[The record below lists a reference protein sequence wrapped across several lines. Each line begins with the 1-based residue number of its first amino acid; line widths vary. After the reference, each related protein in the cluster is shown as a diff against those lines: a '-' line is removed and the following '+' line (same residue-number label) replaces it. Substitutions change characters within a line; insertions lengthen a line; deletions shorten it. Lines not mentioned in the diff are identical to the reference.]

1 MDRLA
6 LPAGFNGLQYIA
18 SYPDLILSL
27 GADRYAGEKHYLNF
41 GQAENRVID
50 TFDVPQY
57 LANYSDLQ
65 AAFGTDATAA
75 TTHFI
80 EHGYAEHRTD
90 DPLTPA
96 ATDFL
101 L

>member
-1 MDRLA
+1 M
-6 LPAGFNGLQYIA
+6 
-18 SYPDLILSL
+18 
-27 GADRYAGEKHYLNF
+27 
-41 GQAENRVID
+41 
-50 TFDVPQY
+50 PQY